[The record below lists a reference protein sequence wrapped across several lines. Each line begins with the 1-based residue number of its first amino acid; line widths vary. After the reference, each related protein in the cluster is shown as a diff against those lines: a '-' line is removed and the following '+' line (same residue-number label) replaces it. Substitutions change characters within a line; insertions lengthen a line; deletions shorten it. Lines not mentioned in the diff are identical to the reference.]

1 MPTEE
6 LRPGGAAVT
15 EFPWGVA
22 PGISKPSASTGGD
35 TLTTR
40 PALLEV
46 SMEPNR
52 FRHYIGI
59 DWATEAHRICLLDQ
73 NGQPCAKVSIPHSGA
88 GLDQLLEW
96 LASHGVEPAF
106 AAVAIET
113 PRGALVE
120 TLVERH
126 YAVFAINPKQL
137 AHFRDRYTSAGAKD
151 DDRDAWV
158 AASALRTDEKAF
170 QQVAIDAPELIQLRE
185 LYRTADELREEVQRL
200 TSRLREQFIRYYPQ
214 MLALYPSPDQPVI
227 WELLGLA
234 PLPATA
240 QQLTV
245 LQVET
250 VLRKCRIRRFTAGQ
264 VLEQL
269 RATPLTLAK
278 GAAAAASD
286 HALILVAQLRV
297 IYELRKQTL
306 KRLGS
311 IEKKM
316 LQTTTG
322 SGAPSDAAIIASL
335 PGAGVLTTAAL
346 LSESSRAVAQRDAPA
361 LRAYAGVAPVTQ
373 QSGKSLKVS
382 MRYACNNR
390 LRNALY
396 HFAMGSLRDP
406 VARRHYDRLRG
417 EGHSH
422 ARALRGVADRWVT
435 VLMAMLRSG
444 TLYDATRR
452 KAWQAA
458 DAAGAT
464 A

>member
-1 MPTEE
+1 
-6 LRPGGAAVT
+6 
-15 EFPWGVA
+15 
-22 PGISKPSASTGGD
+22 
-35 TLTTR
+35 
-40 PALLEV
+40 
-46 SMEPNR
+46 
-52 FRHYIGI
+52 
-59 DWATEAHRICLLDQ
+59 
-73 NGQPCAKVSIPHSGA
+73 
-88 GLDQLLEW
+88 
-96 LASHGVEPAF
+96 
-106 AAVAIET
+106 
-113 PRGALVE
+113 
-120 TLVERH
+120 
-126 YAVFAINPKQL
+126 
-137 AHFRDRYTSAGAKD
+137 
-151 DDRDAWV
+151 
-158 AASALRTDEKAF
+158 
-170 QQVAIDAPELIQLRE
+170 
-185 LYRTADELREEVQRL
+185 
-200 TSRLREQFIRYYPQ
+200 
-214 MLALYPSPDQPVI
+214 LYPSPDQPVI
-227 WELLGLA
+227 WELLELA
-234 PLPATA
+234 PLPAAA

-245 LQVET
+245 HQVEA

-269 RATPLTLAK
+269 RATPLTVAN
-278 GAAAAASD
+278 GAASAASE
-286 HALILVAQLRV
+286 HALILVVQLRV

-311 IEKKM
+311 IKKKM
-316 LQTTTG
+316 CQTTTA

-335 PGAGVLTTAAL
+335 PGAGILTTAAL

-435 VLMAMLRSG
+435 VLTAMLRSG

-458 DAAGAT
+458 DAAGVT

>member
-1 MPTEE
+1 
-6 LRPGGAAVT
+6 
-15 EFPWGVA
+15 
-22 PGISKPSASTGGD
+22 
-35 TLTTR
+35 
-40 PALLEV
+40 
-46 SMEPNR
+46 MEPNR

-59 DWATEAHRICLLDQ
+59 DWATEAHRICLLDH
-73 NGQPCAKVSIPHSGA
+73 NGQLVAKTSIPHSGA
-88 GLDQLLEW
+88 GLGQLLEW

-113 PRGALVE
+113 PRGAVVE

-126 YAVFAINPKQL
+126 YTVFAINPKQL
-137 AHFRDRYTSAGAKD
+137 ARFRDRYTSAGAKD

-158 AASALRTDEKAF
+158 LASALRTDEVAF
-170 QQVAIDAPELIQLRE
+170 QRVAVDPAELIQLRE
-185 LYRTADELREEVQRL
+185 LHRTADELREEVQRL

-227 WELLGLA
+227 WDLLELA

-240 QQLTV
+240 QQLT
-245 LQVET
+245 LPQVEA
-250 VLRKCRIRRFTAGQ
+250 VLRKRRIRRLTAGQ

-269 RATPLTLAK
+269 RATPLTLAN
-278 GAAAAASD
+278 GAAAAASE

-297 IYELRKQTL
+297 IHELRKQTL
-306 KRLGS
+306 KRLTS
-311 IEKKM
+311 IVTKM
-316 LQTTTG
+316 RQTTTA

-346 LSESSRAVAQRDAPA
+346 LSESSRAVAERDGPA

-382 MRYACNNR
+382 MRYACNNH
-390 LRNALY
+390 LRNAFY

-406 VARRHYDRLRG
+406 VARRHYDELRAK
-417 EGHSH
+417 GHSH

-435 VLMAMLRSG
+435 VLVAMLRSG

-452 KAWQAA
+452 KACQAA
-458 DAAGAT
+458 DAQEAA

>member
-1 MPTEE
+1 
-6 LRPGGAAVT
+6 
-15 EFPWGVA
+15 
-22 PGISKPSASTGGD
+22 
-35 TLTTR
+35 
-40 PALLEV
+40 
-46 SMEPNR
+46 MEANR

-59 DWATEAHRICLLDQ
+59 DWATEAHRIFLLDH
-73 NGQPCAKVSIPHSGA
+73 NGQRCAKVSIPHSGA

-96 LASHGVEPAF
+96 LASYGVEPAF

-120 TLVERH
+120 TLVERG

-158 AASALRTDEKAF
+158 AASALRTDEAAF
-170 QQVAIDAPELIQLRE
+170 QRVAIDSAEVIELRE
-185 LYRTADELREEVQRL
+185 LYRTVDELREELQRL
-200 TSRLREQFIRYYPQ
+200 TSRLREQLIRYYPQ
-214 MLALYPSPDQPVI
+214 MLALYPTPDQLVL
-227 WELLGLA
+227 WDLLELA

-240 QQLTV
+240 HQLTES
-245 LQVET
+245 QVEA
-250 VLRKCRIRRFTAGQ
+250 VLRKRRIRRFTAGQ

-278 GAAAAASD
+278 GAAAAASQ

-297 IYELRKQTL
+297 VHELRQKTL
-306 KRLGS
+306 KRLTTVVRT
-311 IEKKM
+311 M
-316 LQTTTG
+316 RQTPTA
-322 SGAPSDAAIIASL
+322 SDAPSDTAIIASL

-346 LSESSRAVAQRDAPA
+346 LSESSRAVVERDASA
-361 LRAYAGVAPVTQ
+361 LRAYGGVAPVTH
-373 QSGKSLKVS
+373 QSGKTLQVC

-406 VARRHYDRLRG
+406 LARRHYDRLRG

-444 TLYDATRR
+444 TLYDVTRR
-452 KAWQAA
+452 KAWSAA
-458 DAAGAT
+458 DAAGVT

>member
-1 MPTEE
+1 
-6 LRPGGAAVT
+6 
-15 EFPWGVA
+15 
-22 PGISKPSASTGGD
+22 
-35 TLTTR
+35 
-40 PALLEV
+40 
-46 SMEPNR
+46 MEPNR

-59 DWATEAHRICLLDQ
+59 DWATEAHRICLLDH
-73 NGQPCAKVSIPHSGA
+73 NGQLCAKVSIPHSGA
-88 GLDQLLEW
+88 GLGQLLEW
-96 LASHGVEPAF
+96 LASHGVEPAL

-113 PRGALVE
+113 PRGAVVE

-126 YAVFAINPKQL
+126 YAVFSINPKQL

-158 AASALRTDEKAF
+158 GATALRTDEAAF
-170 QQVAIDAPELIQLRE
+170 QRVVVDPPEVIVLRE

-200 TSRLREQFIRYYPQ
+200 TSRLREQLNRYYPQ
-214 MLALYPSPDQPVI
+214 MLKLYSAADQPVQ
-227 WELLGLA
+227 WDLLELA
-234 PLPATA
+234 PSPPSAE
-240 QQLTV
+240 QLT
-245 LQVET
+245 LAQVEA
-250 VLRKCRIRRFTAGQ
+250 VLRKHRIRRFPAGQ

-269 RATPLTLAK
+269 RATPLTVAE
-278 GAAAAASD
+278 GAATAASG

-297 IYELRKQTL
+297 VYELRKKTL

-311 IEKKM
+311 IVAK
-316 LQTTTG
+316 LRQTPTG
-322 SGAPSDAAIIASL
+322 SDTPSDAAIIASL
-335 PGAGVLTTAAL
+335 PGAGILTTAAL

-361 LRAYAGVAPVTQ
+361 LRAYAGVAPVTH
-373 QSGKSLKVS
+373 QSGKTLQVS

-417 EGHSH
+417 EGHTH

-444 TLYDATRR
+444 TPYDATRR

>member
-1 MPTEE
+1 
-6 LRPGGAAVT
+6 
-15 EFPWGVA
+15 
-22 PGISKPSASTGGD
+22 
-35 TLTTR
+35 
-40 PALLEV
+40 
-46 SMEPNR
+46 MEPNR

-59 DWATEAHRICLLDQ
+59 DWATEAHRICLLDH
-73 NGQPCAKVSIPHSGA
+73 NGQLCAKVSIPHSGA
-88 GLDQLLEW
+88 GLGQLLEW
-96 LASHGVEPAF
+96 LAGHGVEPTL

-113 PRGALVE
+113 PRGAVVE
-120 TLVERH
+120 TLMERH

-158 AASALRTDEKAF
+158 AASALRTDQAAF
-170 QQVAIDAPELIQLRE
+170 RRVVVDSPDVILLRE
-185 LYRTADELREEVQRL
+185 LYRTADELREEIQRL
-200 TSRLREQFIRYYPQ
+200 TSRLGEQLNRYYPQ
-214 MLALYPSPDQPVI
+214 MLALYPAPDQPVL
-227 WELLGLA
+227 WDLLELA

-240 QQLTV
+240 HQLTV
-245 LQVET
+245 EQVEI
-250 VLRKCRIRRFTAGQ
+250 VLRQRRIRRLTTAQ

-269 RATPLTLAK
+269 RATPLTVAE
-278 GAAAAASD
+278 GAATAASG
-286 HALILVAQLRV
+286 HALVLVAQLRV
-297 IYELRKQTL
+297 VYGLRKENL
-306 KRLGS
+306 KRLANVL
-311 IEKKM
+311 KKM
-316 LQTTTG
+316 RQTPTE

-335 PGAGVLTTAAL
+335 PGAGILTTAAL
-346 LSESSRAVAQRDAPA
+346 LGEVSRAVAERDGPA
-361 LRAYAGVAPVTQ
+361 LRAYSGVAPVTH
-373 QSGKSLKVS
+373 QSGKKLSVS

-406 VARRHYDRLRG
+406 LARRHYDRLRG

-444 TLYDATRR
+444 TLYDAKRR

-458 DAAGAT
+458 DAVGVT

>member
-1 MPTEE
+1 
-6 LRPGGAAVT
+6 LRRLCKA
-15 EFPWGVA
+15 ERQYR
-22 PGISKPSASTGGD
+22 GD

-59 DWATEAHRICLLDQ
+59 DWATEAHRICLLDH
-73 NGQPCAKVSIPHSGA
+73 NGQLCAKVSIAHSGA

-158 AASALRTDEKAF
+158 AASALRTDEAAF
-170 QQVAIDAPELIQLRE
+170 QQVTIDAPELIQLRE

-200 TSRLREQFIRYYPQ
+200 TSRLREQLIRYYPQ
-214 MLALYPSPDQPVI
+214 MLALYPAPDQPVI
-227 WELLGLA
+227 WDLLELA
-234 PLPATA
+234 SLPATA
-240 QQLTV
+240 HHLTLPQVAAV
-245 LQVET
+245 LQK
-250 VLRKCRIRRFTAGQ
+250 RRIRRFTPGQ

-269 RATPLTLAK
+269 RATPLTLAN
-278 GAAAAASD
+278 GAAAAASE
-286 HALILVAQLRV
+286 HALVLVAQLRV
-297 IYELRKQTL
+297 MYELRKQTL
-306 KRLGS
+306 QRLAS
-311 IEKKM
+311 ALKKVR
-316 LQTTTG
+316 QATTE
-322 SGAPSDAAIIASL
+322 SGAPSAAAIIASL
-335 PGAGVLTTAAL
+335 PGAGILTTAAL
-346 LSESSRAVAQRDAPA
+346 LSESSRAVAQREAPA
-361 LRAYAGVAPVTQ
+361 LRAYAGVAPVTR
-373 QSGKSLKVS
+373 QSGKTLQVS

-406 VARRHYDRLRG
+406 VARRHYDRLRE
-417 EGHSH
+417 EGHTH
-422 ARALRGVADRWVT
+422 ARALRGVADRWIT

-458 DAAGAT
+458 DPGAT